1 MKTTLISV
9 IVPVYNVEHYL
20 VKCIESICQQSYP
33 NLDIILVDDGST
45 DQSGCL
51 CDSYA
56 LKDNRI
62 RVIHKQNG
70 GLSDARNVGINAA
83 LGTWYLFVDSDD
95 YLDLNTAESLLEAAI
110 DESSDIAV
118 CNMLR
123 VYEDNEIRPFYRPST
138 ELRVLDGE
146 QRFETLRQPSVCN
159 KLFRAELFENVRF
172 PRGKFYEDTF
182 IYHVLAFKAKRIVLT
197 GKDGYYYLSRGE
209 SILGQP
215 QYTDKYFDFIE
226 AVYERAVYLYRHNI
240 TTYGEEACLS
250 LYAAVAKGEKY
261 IPKSLQNAEC
271 FRKMWKW
278 YHFSYKKMMSS
289 PNITFK
295 QKLRLFLLKYTPR
308 VHCKLY

>member
-9 IVPVYNVEHYL
+9 IVPIYNVERYL
-20 VKCIESICQQSYP
+20 GKCIESICKQSYP
-33 NLDIILVDDGST
+33 NLEIILVDDGST
-45 DQSGCL
+45 DQSGLL

-62 RVIHKQNG
+62 RVIHKQNE
-70 GLSDARNVGINAA
+70 GLSEARNVGINAA
-83 LGTWYLFVDSDD
+83 LGAWYLFVDSDD
-95 YLDLNTAESLLEAAI
+95 YLDLNTAESLLKAAT
-110 DESSDIAV
+110 DESCDIAV

-123 VYEDNEIRPFYRPST
+123 VYEDSKIRPFYRPST

-197 GKDGYYYLSRGE
+197 GKDGYYYLSREE

-226 AVYERAVYLYRHNI
+226 AVYERAVYLYRYNI

-250 LYAAVAKGEKY
+250 LYVAVANGEKY
-261 IPKSLQNAEC
+261 IPKTSQNVEC
-271 FRKMWKW
+271 FHKMWKW
-278 YHFSYKKMMSS
+278 YHFSYKKMMLSS
-289 PNITFK
+289 NITFK

-308 VHCKLY
+308 FHCKLY

>member
-20 VKCIESICQQSYP
+20 AKCIESICQQSYP
-33 NLDIILVDDGST
+33 NLDIVLVDDGST
-45 DQSGCL
+45 DRSGRL

-95 YLDLNTAESLLEAAI
+95 YLDLNTAESMLDAAT

-123 VYEDNEIRPFYRPST
+123 VYEDGEIKPFYRPST

-159 KLFRAELFENVRF
+159 KLFRAELFENIRF

-182 IYHVLAFKAKRIVLT
+182 VYHMLAFKAKRIVLT

-215 QYTDKYFDFIE
+215 QYTNKYFDFVE
-226 AVYERAVYLYRHNI
+226 AVYERAKFLCSHDIVG
-240 TTYGEEACLS
+240 YGEEACLS
-250 LYAAVAKGEKY
+250 LYAAVANAEKY
-261 IPKSLQNAEC
+261 IPHTPENFGDFQ
-271 FRKMWKW
+271 KMRQR
-278 YHFSYKKMMSS
+278 YDFSYKKLMLSS
-289 PNITFK
+289 KVSVK
-295 QKLRLFLLKYTPR
+295 QKVRTILLKYMPA
-308 VHCKLY
+308 VHCRLY